1 MGKIRAVQE
10 MGGLIYLIC
19 HRKGGESLWK
29 VVLRQM
35 RKELLT
41 SFNCLTRLI
50 IKNIHDG
57 VHRQ

>member
-1 MGKIRAVQE
+1 

-41 SFNCLTRLI
+41 LFNCLTRLI